1 MNKNLVFLSCLCL
14 VIIGCK
20 CQDSKLD
27 SSKKPKQ
34 ISLFE
39 EKQRRDIANI
49 NVKLEAKSSSSIF
62 NFRDAAKKV
71 TLGVVHI
78 KATFS
83 DDNNQFFGPIN
94 DDFWRR
100 FFSDILE
107 SKLNV
112 EASGVIVSSD
122 GYIVT
127 NDHVVDN
134 ADDIEV
140 LLHDKKVYK
149 AKVVGI
155 DPETDLALLKIQ
167 ETNLNFIEFGN
178 SDDVEVGDWVLAVGN
193 PFNLTSTVT
202 SGIVSA
208 KARNINILKRKDA
221 VESYIQ
227 TDAVMNVGNSG
238 GALVDY
244 QGKLIGIN
252 AAITTPTG
260 AYAGY
265 SFAIPVNIVKKI
277 IDDLLISGRVKRG
290 YLGMVLKNIS
300 DAESRQLN
308 TIITN
313 GVYVD
318 SLITGGAAI
327 EAEIKTNDIISA
339 IDNRKIE
346 TLAQLQE
353 IIAQHRPEEK
363 IIITVI
369 RKGKEKKLLLTL
381 KEYEG
386 TEPETLVAKAEMLTN
401 LGIKI
406 QELSEQEKDKLKL
419 SNGLKIIEIQNGKIN
434 NYTNIKAGFIIIK
447 VNGKPVKTRE
457 EFIKEYL
464 NTKEVFTLE
473 GVYPN
478 SSVIYF
484 YSFDI
489 D

>member
-1 MNKNLVFLSCLCL
+1 MNKNLIILSGLCL

-20 CQDSKLD
+20 CQDSKFN
-27 SSKKPKQ
+27 SSKKPNQ

-39 EKQRRDIANI
+39 EKQRRDIARNNI
-49 NVKLEAKSSSSIF
+49 KLESKSSSSIF
-62 NFRDAAKKV
+62 NFREAAKKV
-71 TLGVVHI
+71 TLGVVYI
-78 KATFS
+78 RATFNH
-83 DDNNQFFGPIN
+83 DNNQFFGPIN

-100 FFSDILE
+100 FFSDVLD
-107 SKLNV
+107 SKFKV

-127 NDHVVDN
+127 NDHVIEN

-140 LLHDKKVYK
+140 LLHDKRVYK

-167 ETNLNFIEFGN
+167 ETNMNFIEFGN

-227 TDAVMNVGNSG
+227 TDAVMNIGNSG

-260 AYAGY
+260 AFAGY

-277 IDDLLISGRVKRG
+277 IDDLLINGKVKRG

-300 DAESRQLN
+300 DSESRLLN
-308 TIITN
+308 TKITN

-327 EAEIKTNDIISA
+327 EAELKTNDIITA
-339 IDNRKIE
+339 IGNRKIE

-353 IIAQHRPEEK
+353 IIAQHRPGEK

-369 RKGKEKKLLLTL
+369 RKGKEKKTLLTL

-386 TEPETLVAKAEMLTN
+386 TETDTLVAMAEMLIN
-401 LGIKI
+401 LGIRLV
-406 QELSEQEKDKLKL
+406 ELSEKEKKQLKL
-419 SNGLKIIEIQNGKIN
+419 SNGLKITEIKNGKIDT
-434 NYTNIKAGFIIIK
+434 YTSIKPGFIIIK
-447 VNGKPVKTRE
+447 VNGKAITTRE

-464 NTKEVFTLE
+464 NTKDVFTLE
-473 GVYPN
+473 GVYP
-478 SSVIYF
+478 SSSIIYF

-489 D
+489 G

>member
-49 NVKLEAKSSSSIF
+49 NVKLEAKPSSSIF

-83 DDNNQFFGPIN
+83 DDNNQFFGPVN

-100 FFSDILE
+100 FFSDVLE

-265 SFAIPVNIVKKI
+265 SFAIPINIVKKI

-308 TIITN
+308 TLITN

>member
-100 FFSDILE
+100 FFSDVLE

-265 SFAIPVNIVKKI
+265 SFAIPINIVKKI

-308 TIITN
+308 TLITN